1 MTPAGPGDAV
11 GGASTAAGRPVV
23 LFDLDDT
30 LMAHREAVAAGI
42 VLHLRERGYAAADD
56 AAVVAAQVL
65 WHELEERHYHA
76 YLAGELTFEGQRR
89 ARATEFARAHGDE
102 LDGEAA
108 GAWFARYFERYREA
122 WALHDDVLPALDAVE
137 AALPGVR
144 FGIIT
149 NGEADFQ
156 LAKLVR
162 LGLEVGHPGRIGHLV
177 ASGAEGVTKPDRR
190 IFEVAVSRF
199 EADGAVSGAAY
210 IGDRLRTDAIGA
222 AEAGLVGVWLNRS
235 GERPA
240 EVEATD
246 AAAAGVH
253 EIRTLAELAP
263 LLADSLAVE

>member
-1 MTPAGPGDAV
+1 MQRSRSATPAGG
-11 GGASTAAGRPVV
+11 PVV

-30 LMAHREAVAAGI
+30 LMAHREAVATGI
-42 VLHLRERGYAAADD
+42 ALHLRERGYAAEEA
-56 AAVVAAQVL
+56 AAQAL

-89 ARATEFARAHGDE
+89 ARAAEFALAHGDQ
-102 LDGEAA
+102 LDDESA
-108 GAWFARYFERYREA
+108 GAWFATYFERYRES
-122 WALHDDVLPALDAVE
+122 WALHDDVLPALDE
-137 AALPGVR
+137 IERALPGVR

-162 LGLEVGHPGRIGHLV
+162 LGLEVGHPGRIEHLV
-177 ASGAEGVTKPDRR
+177 ASGAEGVTKPDPR
-190 IFEVAVSRF
+190 IFEVAVERF
-199 EADGAVSGAAY
+199 AGDAAVSGAAY
-210 IGDRLRTDAIGA
+210 VGDRLRTDAIGA

-240 EVEATD
+240 EPEATD
-246 AAAAGVH
+246 AAAAGVL

-263 LLADSLAVE
+263 LLADRLVVE